1 MTGKAWRWPVWGLSW
16 RAALGGL
23 VMAQVVWMSVAFF
36 LYLFDDWG
44 DKALHQ
50 DGRHALVFG
59 VLNKT
64 AEHPSAMNGLLED
77 LDRYFR
83 SKDQFDQEESDI
95 VTSMVVWRGGSLVYS
110 PAHLSPPP
118 APTRLEQM
126 VELGADSGTSG
137 QLCRADPE
145 SSHVV
150 CFVSQGPHYF
160 VRAVGGTMKDY
171 LQVLVMMAFMSGP
184 LMLPILWWAMRPVK
198 RLSQQMAARQPGQLD
213 PLDAQRHPKELR
225 PLVAALNHWMAEL
238 QSSRLRERLFLAN
251 AAHELRTPLTAI
263 QVNAEQLQK
272 QTGSE
277 YAGALAPLLSG
288 CRRMSRVVEQ
298 LMRLVRHES
307 EVMVEAEPQALDLA
321 RILESRM
328 AELSG
333 VADRKLVTLEL
344 QATPGVVV
352 WAPPESL
359 ESLVDNIVGNA
370 IKYVDTGGE
379 VWVRLTQRNQMALLE
394 VDDNGPGIA
403 EADRERAFQ
412 RFMRLDNPRA
422 ESGAGLGLAIVQSVT
437 QALGG
442 RVELR
447 HSERLGGLLVH
458 IELPLKPPSP
468 DGLRRP

>member
-1 MTGKAWRWPVWGLSW
+1 MTHKAWRWPVPGLFW
-16 RAALGGL
+16 RATLGGL
-23 VMAQVVWMSVAFF
+23 LMAQVFWLTVGLLF
-36 LYLFDDWG
+36 YLFDDWG
-44 DKALHQ
+44 EKALHH
-50 DGRHALVFG
+50 DGRHQLVLG
-59 VLNKT
+59 VLQRT
-64 AEHPSAMNGLLED
+64 ASDPAQMTTLLGD

-83 SKDQFDQEESDI
+83 AKDQFDQGEPKL
-95 VTSMVVWRGGSLVYS
+95 VTSLVVWRAGALVFS
-110 PAHLSPPP
+110 PAHLTPPP
-118 APTRLEQM
+118 LPTHLGDM
-126 VELGADSGTSG
+126 VDLGVAAGRAG
-137 QLCRADPE
+137 QLCEAGPQGRD
-145 SSHVV
+145 VV

-160 VRAVGGTMKDY
+160 IRALSGTLKDY
-171 LQVLVMMAFMSGP
+171 LQVLFMMALLSGP
-184 LMLPILWWAMRPVK
+184 FMLPIYWWAMRPVK
-198 RLSQQMAARQPGQLD
+198 RLSQHIAARQPGQLD
-213 PLDAQRHPKELR
+213 PMDALRYPQELR
-225 PLVAALNHWMAEL
+225 PMVTALNQWMAEL
-238 QSSRLRERLFLAN
+238 QASRLRERLFLAN

-263 QVNAEQLQK
+263 QVNAEQLQR
-272 QTGSE
+272 Q
-277 YAGALAPLLSG
+277 AGPECASTLAPLLSG
-288 CRRMSRVVEQ
+288 CRRMARVVEQ

-321 RILESRM
+321 LVLESRM
-328 AELSG
+328 AEMSG
-333 VADRKLVTLEL
+333 VADRKSVTLEL

-379 VWVRLTQRNQMALLE
+379 VLVRLTQQEQRALLE
-394 VDDNGPGIA
+394 VHDNGPGIA

-442 RVELR
+442 RVALHR
-447 HSERLGGLLVH
+447 SERLGGLHVH

>member
-1 MTGKAWRWPVWGLSW
+1 MKRLSWRWPVLGISW
-16 RAALGGL
+16 RAASGGL
-23 VMAQVVWMSVAFF
+23 VMAQVLWVVMAS
-36 LYLFDDWG
+36 LMYLFDDWT
-44 DKALHQ
+44 DKDLHT
-50 DGRHALVFG
+50 DGRHELVFEILSRTEHDPAQQAKLLAA
-59 VLNKT
+59 LNKHFF
-64 AEHPSAMNGLLED
+64 ARDQHVQDEPD
-77 LDRYFR
+77 L
-83 SKDQFDQEESDI
+83 
-95 VTSMVVWRGGSLVYS
+95 VTSLVIWRDGQLVYS
-110 PAHLSPPP
+110 PPHLPHPA
-118 APTRLEQM
+118 APTP
-126 VELGADSGTSG
+126 LGEMTDLGFGVAG
-137 QLCRADPE
+137 QLCKADASNPQI
-145 SSHVV
+145 V
-150 CFVSQGPHYF
+150 CFTTQGPHHF
-160 VRAVGGTMKDY
+160 IRAIGGTMKDY
-171 LQVLVMMAFMSGP
+171 IQVLFFMALLSGP
-184 LMLPILWWAMRPVK
+184 FMLPIYWWAMRPVR
-198 RLSQQMAARQPGQLD
+198 RLSQQIAARQPGQLD
-213 PLDAQRHPKELR
+213 PIDVLRHPKELR
-225 PLVAALNHWMAEL
+225 PMVAALNHWMAEL
-238 QSSRLRERLFLAN
+238 QSTRLRERLFLAN

-263 QVNAEQLQK
+263 QVNAEQLQR
-272 QTGSE
+272 QTGPE
-277 YAGALAPLLSG
+277 VAGALAPLLSG

-321 RILESRM
+321 RVLESRM
-328 AELSG
+328 AELNG
-333 VADRKLVTLEL
+333 VADRKSVTLEL

-379 VWVRLTQRNQMALLE
+379 VWVRLTQRDQVALLE

-442 RVELR
+442 RVELH

-468 DGLRRP
+468 DGLRHA